1 MAQNLGNFD
10 RLARLVAALPL
21 AACAWLA
28 PLGPVVRAVAFGA
41 PAVYLVATALGGVC
55 LGYRLLGK
63 STCPSP
69 RALRS

>member
-1 MAQNLGNFD
+1 MAQNLGHFD
-10 RLARLVAALPL
+10 RLARLLAALPL

-28 PLGPVVRAVAFGA
+28 PFGPAVRASAFGA
-41 PAVYLVATALGGVC
+41 PALYLVATAFGGVC

-69 RALRS
+69 RPLGS